1 MNSTLLTVDH
11 KEEFRLV
18 ILEIIREFVKQPDA
32 ELQIDMRNDDTLYL
46 HSKENSEFD
55 LNPAYLKIKTIVQR
69 THFKKTKGKKGYPS
83 TPDTEYVPT
92 EKIQLIRLDDI
103 VSISYFNELEESED
117 E

>member
-18 ILEIIREFVKQPDA
+18 ILEIIREFIKQPDA

-46 HSKENSEFD
+46 HSKEKIEFD

-69 THFKKTKGKKGYPS
+69 THFKKTKGEKGSPS
-83 TPDTEYVPT
+83 RLDTEYVPT

-103 VSISYFNELEESED
+103 VSVSYFNELVIV
-117 E
+117 